1 MKKKT
6 KKRVF
11 RLLTRLI
18 CLAAVA
24 VLAVFGI
31 SEYVRWTTKDDIIL
45 SFTSDAMKEEIDE
58 ESLTELKELD
68 ADCILVLGAGI
79 LDADTPS
86 PMLQD
91 RLDAGIR
98 LYREGVAPKILLTGD
113 NGQIGHNEIHVM
125 LNYVK
130 NAGIPEEDIF
140 CDHAGFSTYDSM
152 YRASSIFGVQRAV
165 VVTQRYHEYRAVY
178 IGKAL
183 GLEVKGVSSDQK
195 RYSGQFMRDI
205 REILARDKDFF
216 KIKSKAES
224 LLGGEVIPISG
235 SGLVSHG
242 E

>member
-11 RLLTRLI
+11 RLLTGLI

-98 LYREGVAPKILLTGD
+98 LYREGVAPK
-113 NGQIGHNEIHVM
+113 
-125 LNYVK
+125 Y
-130 NAGIPEEDIF
+130 F
-140 CDHAGFSTYDSM
+140 
-152 YRASSIFGVQRAV
+152 
-165 VVTQRYHEYRAVY
+165 
-178 IGKAL
+178 
-183 GLEVKGVSSDQK
+183 
-195 RYSGQFMRDI
+195 
-205 REILARDKDFF
+205 
-216 KIKSKAES
+216 
-224 LLGGEVIPISG
+224 
-235 SGLVSHG
+235 
-242 E
+242 